1 MKITSIGR
9 ASGVAVAAALALSAC
24 GSSSNT
30 GSTGSGSG
38 SSSGSSSSSS
48 VSAGTASADSS
59 CFSGNLSGQ
68 GSTAQGN
75 AMQLATTD
83 FASKCSG
90 AKVNYAPTSSG
101 QGVTAFLAKQVGWAG
116 SDSALNSEKGEP
128 AKAATA
134 CGAPAWDLPMVV
146 GPIAVA
152 YNLKGVG
159 KLTLSS
165 TLIAKI
171 FSGKITKWN
180 DAAIAAENKG
190 VTLPSTPISVFFRS
204 DSSGTTDNFTNYMNT
219 TDPTDWTAKH
229 AKAWA
234 GKVGQGKPKSAGV
247 GSAVKATDGGIT
259 YVEWSYAITNNLAM
273 AQVDNGGGAVA
284 LTAASASKAAEAA
297 TIAGTGN
304 DLKLKLDYATKAAGT
319 YPIVLVTYEIVCS
332 KYADA
337 TTGKAV
343 KSFLSYLVSPEF
355 QGKLST
361 VGSAPLPSAIQSKVV
376 TAVNAI
382 G

>member
-30 GSTGSGSG
+30 ATG
-38 SSSGSSSSSS
+38 SGSSSSSGGS
-48 VSAGTASADSS
+48 APAAGTKTADSS
-59 CFSGNLSGQ
+59 CFSGSLSGQ

-83 FASKCSG
+83 FANKCSS

-101 QGVTAFLAKQVGWAG
+101 QGITAFLAKQVGWAG
-116 SDSALNSEKGEP
+116 SDSALNSDKGEP
-128 AKAATA
+128 TKAAAA
-134 CGAPAWDLPMVV
+134 CASPAWDIPMVV

-159 KLTLSS
+159 KLTLTP

-180 DAAIAAENKG
+180 DAAIAAANKG

-204 DSSGTTDNFTNYMNT
+204 DSSGTTDNFTNYMNS

-259 YVEWSYAITNNLAM
+259 YVEWSYAITNNLSM

-284 LTAASASKAAEAA
+284 LDAASASKAAAA
-297 TIAGTGN
+297 AKVAGTGN
-304 DLKLKLDYATKAAGT
+304 DLKLKLDYTTKAAGT
-319 YPIVLVTYEIVCS
+319 YPIVLVTYEVVCS
-332 KYADA
+332 KYSDA

-361 VGSAPLPSAIQSKVV
+361 VGSAPLPSEVQAKVV

-382 G
+382 S

>member
-9 ASGVAVAAALALSAC
+9 ASGVAVAAALALTAC
-24 GSSSNT
+24 GSASNN
-30 GSTGSGSG
+30 GSTG
-38 SSSGSSSSSS
+38 SGSSSSSS
-48 VSAGTASADSS
+48 VAAGTKTADSS
-59 CFSGNLSGQ
+59 CFSGSLSGQ

-101 QGVTAFLAKQVGWAG
+101 QGITAFLAKQVGWAG

-128 AKAATA
+128 AKAAAA
-134 CGAPAWDLPMVV
+134 CGSTAWDLPMVV

-159 KLTLSS
+159 KLTLTP

-180 DAAIAAENKG
+180 DAAIAAANKG
-190 VTLPSTPISVFFRS
+190 VTLPNTPISVFFRS

-259 YVEWSYAITNNLAM
+259 YVEWSYAITNNLPM

-284 LTAASASKAAEAA
+284 LTAATASKAAEAA

-304 DLKLKLDYATKAAGT
+304 DLKLKIDYATKAAGT

-361 VGSAPLPSAIQSKVV
+361 VGSAPLPSAIQGKVV
-376 TAVNAI
+376 TAINAI

>member
-9 ASGVAVAAALALSAC
+9 ASGVAVAAALALTAC
-24 GSSSNT
+24 GSASNN

-38 SSSGSSSSSS
+38 SSSSSS
-48 VSAGTASADSS
+48 VAAGTKTADSS
-59 CFSGNLSGQ
+59 CFSGSLSGQ

-101 QGVTAFLAKQVGWAG
+101 QGITAFLAKQVGWAG

-128 AKAATA
+128 TKAAAA
-134 CGAPAWDLPMVV
+134 CGSTAWDLPMVV

-159 KLTLSS
+159 KLTL
-165 TLIAKI
+165 TPVLIAKI

-180 DAAIAAENKG
+180 DSAIAAANKG
-190 VTLPSTPISVFFRS
+190 VSLPSTPISVFFRS

-259 YVEWSYAITNNLAM
+259 YVEWSYAITNNLPM

-284 LTAASASKAAEAA
+284 LTAATASKAAEAA

-304 DLKLKLDYATKAAGT
+304 DLKLKIDYATKAAGT

-361 VGSAPLPSAIQSKVV
+361 VGSAPLPSAIQGKVV
-376 TAVNAI
+376 TAINAI